1 MTIRRGSLETGDVLM
16 DLTAK
21 PMEVFGL
28 LGTQGLVHEGMMS
41 AAT

>member
-1 MTIRRGSLETGDVLM
+1 M

-28 LGTQGLVHEGMMS
+28 LGREGLVHEGMMA

>member
-1 MTIRRGSLETGDVLM
+1 M

-21 PMEVFGL
+21 PMEVFSL
-28 LGTQGLVHEGMMS
+28 LGTEGLVHEGMMS